1 MRNLQDILDS
11 NTVKLQ
17 NVNILSDIDADIDTN
32 FDTINI
38 STKNIN
44 NNIDAVDM
52 TRKNVRQIIIDYCKD
67 ENSVLKY
74 KLKYNLQFYTLRSK
88 KYEKNYYVW

>member
-1 MRNLQDILDS
+1 MRTLQDILDS

-17 NVNILSDIDADIDTN
+17 NINILSDIDTDFDNIDISVKT
-32 FDTINI
+32 
-38 STKNIN
+38 IN
-44 NNIDAVDM
+44 NNIDAVDI

-74 KLKYNLQFYTLRSK
+74 KLKYKVPNSIIYIDT
-88 KYEKNYYVW
+88 